1 MAISNHE
8 RVGKAM
14 DLLKQGLAPFIE
26 RELKNVYK
34 DQARAQAARLMG
46 EDPHS
51 SPLTSRTGTPPRC

>member
-26 RELKNVYK
+26 RELKSVYK
-34 DQARAQAARLMG
+34 DEARAHAARLMG
-46 EDPHS
+46 EDRLS
-51 SPLTSRTGTPPRC
+51 IGELTRVFA